1 MLFLIFELGRDR
13 YALPAA
19 PIVEVLPVVRIKRVP
34 HAPAGVIGVFDYHG
48 APVPVIDLSEL
59 TLGRPAAPRLSTRLI
74 VVSYPDRRGQDPGD
88 SQDQVDG
95 QNHVDGQEQGRS
107 HLLGLIAERATDTM
121 RRDPADFVA
130 SGISTGRA
138 PYLGHVTTSSH
149 GVVQRIDVDTLL
161 PDDVRESLFEQLV
174 DQ

>member
-1 MLFLIFELGRDR
+1 MLFLIFELGPDR

-19 PIVEVLPVVRIKRVP
+19 QIAEVLPVVRIKRVP

-48 APVPVIDLSEL
+48 SPVPVIDLSEL
-59 TLGRPAAPRLSTRLI
+59 TFGHPAAPRLSTRLI
-74 VVSYPDRRGQDPGD
+74 VVSYPDRRGQGK
-88 SQDQVDG
+88 DQGED
-95 QNHVDGQEQGRS
+95 QTPS

-130 SGISTGRA
+130 SGITTGRA
-138 PYLGHVTTSSH
+138 PYLGRVTTSSH
-149 GVVQRIDVDTLL
+149 GVVQRIDVETLL
-161 PDDVRESLFEQLV
+161 PDAVRESLFEQLV

>member
-1 MLFLIFELGRDR
+1 MLFLIFELGHDR

-19 PIVEVLPVVRIKRVP
+19 TIVEVLPVVRIKRVP

-59 TLGRPAAPRLSTRLI
+59 TLGRPSAPRLSTRLI
-74 VVSYPDRRGQDPGD
+74 VVSYPDRRGQNQGHGHGQGQGKD
-88 SQDQVDG
+88 QDQS
-95 QNHVDGQEQGRS
+95 ES

-130 SGISTGRA
+130 SGITTGRA

-149 GVVQRIDVDTLL
+149 GVVQRIDVETLL

>member
-1 MLFLIFELGRDR
+1 MLFLIFELGHDR

-19 PIVEVLPVVRIKRVP
+19 LIAEVLPVVRIKRIP
-34 HAPAGVIGVFDYHG
+34 HAPSGVAGVFNYHG

-59 TLGRPAAPRLSTRLI
+59 TLGRPAARRLSTRLI
-74 VVSYPDRRGQDPGD
+74 VVSYPDRQDEGQ
-88 SQDQVDG
+88 
-95 QNHVDGQEQGRS
+95 S

-121 RRDPADFVA
+121 IRDPAEFVA
-130 SGISTGRA
+130 SGVTTSRA
-138 PYLGHVTTSSH
+138 PYLGHVITSNH
-149 GVVQRIDVDTLL
+149 GVVQRIDVETLL

>member
-74 VVSYPDRRGQDPGD
+74 VVSYPDRRGQGPDRD
-88 SQDQVDG
+88 RDQAQG
-95 QNHVDGQEQGRS
+95 QS

-149 GVVQRIDVDTLL
+149 GVVQRIDVETLL

>member
-1 MLFLIFELGRDR
+1 MLFLIFELGHDR

-19 PIVEVLPVVRIKRVP
+19 QIAEVLPVVRIKRVP
-34 HAPAGVIGVFDYHG
+34 HAPSGVIGVFNYHG

-59 TLGRPAAPRLSTRLI
+59 TFGRSAAPRLSTRLI
-74 VVSYPDRRGQDPGD
+74 VVSYPDRQGQ
-88 SQDQVDG
+88 SG
-95 QNHVDGQEQGRS
+95 QSGQS

-121 RRDPADFVA
+121 QRDPADFVA
-130 SGISTGRA
+130 SGITTGRA

-149 GVVQRIDVDTLL
+149 GVVQRIDVETLL
-161 PDDVRESLFEQLV
+161 PDAVRESLFEQLV

>member
-1 MLFLIFELGRDR
+1 MLFLIFELGPDR

-19 PIVEVLPVVRIKRVP
+19 QIAEVLPVVRIKRVP
-34 HAPAGVIGVFDYHG
+34 HAPAGVIGVFNYHG

-59 TLGRPAAPRLSTRLI
+59 TFGRPATPRLSTRLI
-74 VVSYPDRRGQDPGD
+74 VVSYPDRRDRDHGQD
-88 SQDQVDG
+88 QDNDDG
-95 QNHVDGQEQGRS
+95 QTQGQS

-130 SGISTGRA
+130 SGVTTGRA
-138 PYLGHVTTSSH
+138 PYLGRVTTSSH

-161 PDDVRESLFEQLV
+161 PHAVRESLFEQLV

>member
-1 MLFLIFELGRDR
+1 MLFLIFELGPDR

-19 PIVEVLPVVRIKRVP
+19 QIAEVLPVVRIKRVP

-59 TLGRPAAPRLSTRLI
+59 TLGRPAAPRLSTRLV
-74 VVSYPDRRGQDPGD
+74 VVSYPDRRSQGED
-88 SQDQVDG
+88 QDQGRG
-95 QNHVDGQEQGRS
+95 QGQS

-121 RRDPADFVA
+121 RLDPADFVA
-130 SGISTGRA
+130 SGITTGRA

-149 GVVQRIDVDTLL
+149 GVVQRIDVEDLL
-161 PDDVRESLFEQLV
+161 PDAVREILFEQLV

>member
-1 MLFLIFELGRDR
+1 MLFLIFELGDDR

-19 PIVEVLPVVRIKRVP
+19 LIAEVLPVVRIKRVP
-34 HAPAGVIGVFDYHG
+34 HAPPGVIGVFNYRG
-48 APVPVIDLSEL
+48 TPVPVIDLSEL
-59 TLGRPAAPRLSTRLI
+59 TLGRPATPRLSTRLI
-74 VVSYPDRRGQDPGD
+74 VVSYPDPQTQGQ
-88 SQDQVDG
+88 
-95 QNHVDGQEQGRS
+95 S

-130 SGISTGRA
+130 SGITTGRA
-138 PYLGHVTTSSH
+138 PYLGRVTTSSH
-149 GVVQRIDVDTLL
+149 GVVQRIDVETLL

>member
-1 MLFLIFELGRDR
+1 MLFLIFELGHDR

-59 TLGRPAAPRLSTRLI
+59 TFGRPSAPRLSTRLI
-74 VVSYPDRRGQDPGD
+74 VVSYPDRRGQDQGHGHGQGQGKD
-88 SQDQVDG
+88 QDQS
-95 QNHVDGQEQGRS
+95 QS

-130 SGISTGRA
+130 SGITSGRA

-149 GVVQRIDVDTLL
+149 GVVQRIDVETLL

>member
-1 MLFLIFELGRDR
+1 MLFLIFELGHDR
-13 YALPAA
+13 YALPAS

-34 HAPAGVIGVFDYHG
+34 HAPAGVVGVFDYHG

-59 TLGRPAAPRLSTRLI
+59 TLGRPSAPRLSTRLI
-74 VVSYPDRRGQDPGD
+74 VVSYPDRRGGQDRFEGH
-88 SQDQVDG
+88 G
-95 QNHVDGQEQGRS
+95 QGQGRRQNQGDGES

-130 SGISTGRA
+130 SGITTGRA

>member
-1 MLFLIFELGRDR
+1 MLFLIFELGHDR

-59 TLGRPAAPRLSTRLI
+59 TLGRPSAPRLSTRLI
-74 VVSYPDRRGQDPGD
+74 VVSYPDRRGQNQGHGHGQGQGKD
-88 SQDQVDG
+88 QDQS
-95 QNHVDGQEQGRS
+95 ES

-130 SGISTGRA
+130 SGITTGRA

-149 GVVQRIDVDTLL
+149 GVVQRIDVETLL

>member
-1 MLFLIFELGRDR
+1 MLFLIFELGADR

-19 PIVEVLPVVRIKRVP
+19 RIVEVLPVVRIKRVP
-34 HAPAGVIGVFDYHG
+34 HAPNGVIGVFDHHG

-74 VVSYPDRRGQDPGD
+74 VVSYPSPEGQ
-88 SQDQVDG
+88 
-95 QNHVDGQEQGRS
+95 S

-121 RRDPADFVA
+121 LRDPADFVP
-130 SGISTGRA
+130 SGITTGSA
-138 PYLGHVTTSSH
+138 PYLGRVTTSTH

-161 PDDVRESLFEQLV
+161 PDAVRESLFEQRV

>member
-1 MLFLIFELGRDR
+1 MLFLIFELGHDR

-19 PIVEVLPVVRIKRVP
+19 LIAEVLPVVRIKRVP
-34 HAPAGVIGVFDYHG
+34 HAPAGVIGVFNYRG

-74 VVSYPDRRGQDPGD
+74 VVSYPDRNGPDRNVP
-88 SQDQVDG
+88 DQNDK
-95 QNHVDGQEQGRS
+95 HTW

-121 RRDPADFVA
+121 QRDPADFVP
-130 SGISTGRA
+130 SGTTTGQA

-149 GVVQRIDVDTLL
+149 GVVQRIDVETLL
-161 PDDVRESLFEQLV
+161 PEAVRASLFEQIAAQQLA

>member
-13 YALPAA
+13 YALPATL
-19 PIVEVLPVVRIKRVP
+19 ITEVLPVVRIKRVP

-74 VVSYPDRRGQDPGD
+74 VVSYPDR
-88 SQDQVDG
+88 
-95 QNHVDGQEQGRS
+95 QGET

-121 RRDPADFVA
+121 RCDPADFVA
-130 SGISTGRA
+130 SGITNGRA
-138 PYLGHVTTSSH
+138 PYLGHVTTSRR

-161 PDDVRESLFEQLV
+161 PDSVREALFEQLV

>member
-13 YALPAA
+13 YALPSLS
-19 PIVEVLPVVRIKRVP
+19 IVEVLPVVRIKRVP
-34 HAPAGVIGVFDYHG
+34 HAPAGVAGVFNYRG

-59 TLGRPAAPRLSTRLI
+59 TIGRPAAPRLSTRLI
-74 VVSYPDRRGQDPGD
+74 VVSYPDRRGPG
-88 SQDQVDG
+88 Q
-95 QNHVDGQEQGRS
+95 S

-130 SGISTGRA
+130 SGITTGRA

-149 GVVQRIDVDTLL
+149 GVVQRIDVEDLL
-161 PDDVRESLFEQLV
+161 PDAVREVLFEQLV